1 VFFSNSINQRFLDFA
16 RNDKLQ
22 GRRIACLFP
31 PTGAGCPTAPSRSS
45 SDMKIV
51 MLPAVCLWLV
61 FAVSGFAQQTPQ
73 SLADAELPSLLA
85 IYKDIHSHPEL
96 SGYEERTAALVAK
109 ELRAAGCQ
117 VTEHVGKYENSKLK
131 AYGVVGV
138 MKNGDGPT
146 VLVRTDTDALPVEEE
161 TGLPYASKV
170 VVKNDDGRD
179 VHVMHACGHD
189 THIAAFIGTAR
200 ALGKLKDQWHGTI
213 VFVAQPAEEIGTGA
227 RALLN
232 DRLYDRFG
240 KPNFALGFHD
250 KADVEAG
257 HIAVTEG
264 YTSANVDSVDVTV
277 RGVGGHGGYP
287 HKTKD
292 PIVLAAEIINAWQT
306 IVSRENNPLDP
317 IVVTVGSIH
326 GGTKHNIIPD
336 EVKMQLTVRTY
347 KSNVRERVLAD
358 IDRIAKGCAAA
369 AGIPAE
375 LAPIVSVPKDLV
387 ALAAYNNPELTKRLV
402 AVWKKSLGDEK
413 VEIVDPTMG
422 GDDFSEYSLPDYSI
436 PAVYFHFGAV
446 EPAKIAEYKQGGKE
460 LPTLHSSKFAPVPEP
475 TIRTG
480 LIGMVTAVLD
490 LMK

>member
-1 VFFSNSINQRFLDFA
+1 
-16 RNDKLQ
+16 
-22 GRRIACLFP
+22 
-31 PTGAGCPTAPSRSS
+31 
-45 SDMKIV
+45 MKIRSLLILLLS
-51 MLPAVCLWLV
+51 MWIAPLIL
-61 FAVSGFAQQTPQ
+61 AQQTPQ
-73 SLADAELPSLLA
+73 SLADAELPSLLG

-96 SGYEERTAALVAK
+96 SGHEERTAALVAK

-146 VLVRTDTDALPVEEE
+146 VLVRTDMDALPVEEE

-170 VVKNDDGRD
+170 VAKNDEGKD

-227 RALLN
+227 RALLK
-232 DRLYDRFG
+232 DGLYDRFG

-250 KADVEAG
+250 KADIPAG
-257 HIAVTEG
+257 HIGVTEG
-264 YTSANVDSVDVTV
+264 YTSANVDFVDVTV
-277 RGVGGHGGYP
+277 RGIGGHGAYP
-287 HKTKD
+287 HKIKD
-292 PIVLAAEIINAWQT
+292 PIVLAAEIINTWQT

-317 IVVTVGSIH
+317 VVLTVGSIH

-347 KSNVRERVLAD
+347 KSQVRERVLAD

-369 AGIPAE
+369 AGMPSE
-375 LAPIVSVPKDLV
+375 LAPIVSVSKDPNTI
-387 ALAAYNNPELTKRLV
+387 AAYNNPELTKRLV
-402 AVWKKSLGDEK
+402 AIWKKSLGDEN

-422 GDDFSEYSLPDYSI
+422 GDDFSEYSLPDHSI

-446 EPAKIAEYKQGGKE
+446 EPAKIAEYKQAGKE

-480 LIGMVTAVLD
+480 VIGMVTAVLD